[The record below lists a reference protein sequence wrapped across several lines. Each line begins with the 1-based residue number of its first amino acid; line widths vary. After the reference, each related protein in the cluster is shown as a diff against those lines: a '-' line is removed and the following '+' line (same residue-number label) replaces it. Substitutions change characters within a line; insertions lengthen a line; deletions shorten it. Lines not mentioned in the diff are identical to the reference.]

1 MSFWSSIRGRLLI
14 TVLLLNA
21 ITAVS
26 YGVYIYTGHRSD
38 VNEGV
43 NSRLFAAAYAAAG
56 FASEDTY
63 DKAINGVMDQELF
76 KALNER
82 AYKFCAST
90 NIEFIYTL
98 VESEKGFHFVVDT
111 PEESEM
117 EQGALEKEPLYLY
130 EDASPKLAEALRTNE
145 IQFDEYVDEWGSHR
159 SIFVPIETDNG
170 VRFVA
175 GADMPLESI
184 NRTLAAALYSALII
198 GAAGFALSAIV
209 GWIAIAKFLNP
220 ISLARSAV
228 KTIAR
233 DLDFVAR
240 LNENPDEIGA
250 LCADLN
256 LLLGEV
262 QKAITKAIDS
272 ADENASISSQLD
284 ASGALIH
291 KQAKANLD
299 EMVRIVANGS
309 ETNKLLQ
316 QMRDEIEDVKESMN
330 VAAEKLY
337 SSREEIGKVAGLV
350 QRESEA
356 QTQLSER
363 LNQLAN
369 EADSVKKVLGV
380 IGDIADQ
387 TNMLALNAAIEAA
400 RAGDAGRGFAVVADE
415 VRKLAERTQK
425 SLSETSATITAITQS
440 IGDAASSME
449 QNADEFRL
457 LLESAMAAS
466 SVVESGAEEISR
478 TKERLAKAAE
488 DSREIVQAT
497 RGVLASVDEISSR
510 TNESSVSIKEI
521 ADLASHLS
529 RQSELLRIELSKFQA

>member
-82 AYKFCAST
+82 AYKFCANT

-98 VESEKGFHFVVDT
+98 VESEEGFRFVVDT
-111 PEESEM
+111 PEEFEM
-117 EQGALEKEPLYLY
+117 ERGALEKEPLYLY

-170 VRFVA
+170 VRVVA

-184 NRTLAAALYSALII
+184 NRTLAAALYSSLII

-291 KQAKANLD
+291 KQAQANLD

-457 LLESAMAAS
+457 LLESAMAAPGP
-466 SVVESGAEEISR
+466 ERIGR
-478 TKERLAKAAE
+478 TAA
-488 DSREIVQAT
+488 A
-497 RGVLASVDEISSR
+497 
-510 TNESSVSIKEI
+510 I
-521 ADLASHLS
+521 ACVAM
-529 RQSELLRIELSKFQA
+529 AV